1 MNDTSNKIEFIDSDN
16 FYLYE
21 EIFEPINIY
30 KKLIE
35 EYKEM
40 VRDFNIRIVHLKTTN
55 CFIIDGKDYTR
66 KLFEYRDTI
75 IKRYNE
81 LKEKHIELLKIISEL
96 NLKDKKYIIKFMR
109 YEVPVYK
116 PNQISSKNKIK
127 RWKRL

>member
-1 MNDTSNKIEFIDSDN
+1 MNNQLKKIEFIDSDS

-21 EIFEPINIY
+21 ENFEPINIY

-35 EYKEM
+35 QYRER
-40 VRDFNIRIVHLKTTN
+40 VRDFNIRIVHLKNTN
-55 CFIIDGKDYTR
+55 YFITKEDIGE
-66 KLFEYRDTI
+66 LFEYRDII

-96 NLKDKKYIIKFMR
+96 NLKDKKYIIKFIR
-109 YEVPVYK
+109 YEYK
-116 PNQISSKNKIK
+116 PNQISSKKPKII